1 MFFKYSRIFYNFY
14 DIINI
19 MKINRYTESLEY
31 NLEATARVLQEAV
44 SVKFKELNFGIS
56 YDEFIILDEI
66 LHETGILQIELAKR
80 ILKGRAYTGKFLIA
94 LEEKGYIERRTAI
107 RGKRQVIMPNYITE
121 HGKTVHKIAVKTVKD
136 FDADII
142 DTTNEGL
149 ESIMTFLKT
158 LKNDIEKKYSVKFI

>member
-1 MFFKYSRIFYNFY
+1 
-14 DIINI
+14 

-66 LHETGILQIELAKR
+66 LHEPGILQIELAKR

-94 LEEKGYIERRTAI
+94 LEEKGYMERRAAI
-107 RGKRQVIMPNYITE
+107 KGKRQVIMPNYITDK
-121 HGKTVHKIAVKTVKD
+121 GKKVHKIAVQTVKD
-136 FDADII
+136 FDADILGA
-142 DTTNEGL
+142 TKEGL
-149 ESIMTFLKT
+149 QTIMTFLKT
-158 LKNDIEKKYSVKFI
+158 LKTDIEEKYCVKFL

>member
-1 MFFKYSRIFYNFY
+1 
-14 DIINI
+14 

-66 LHETGILQIELAKR
+66 LHTPGILQIELAKR

-107 RGKRQVIMPNYITE
+107 KGKRQVVMPNYITE
-121 HGKTVHKIAVKTVKD
+121 EGIKVHKIAVQTVKD
-136 FDADII
+136 FDADILGATRE
-142 DTTNEGL
+142 DL
-149 ESIMTFLKT
+149 QPIMFFLKT
-158 LKNDIEKKYSVKFI
+158 LKNNIEEKYRVKFL